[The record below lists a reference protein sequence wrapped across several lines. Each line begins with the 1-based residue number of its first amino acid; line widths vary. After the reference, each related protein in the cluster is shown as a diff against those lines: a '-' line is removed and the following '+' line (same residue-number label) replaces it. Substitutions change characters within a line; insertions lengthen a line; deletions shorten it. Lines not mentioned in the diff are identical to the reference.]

1 MTYSK
6 TASVFLLAQLLAA
19 CGNGGGEPGVGA
31 TIGPSGV
38 PAVPPPP
45 QTQTLTWIGHY
56 VGTVK
61 IAGVS
66 YFADAVLTQDGLVR
80 LYVGGPGDNTG
91 AIQMTRPASSVQ
103 FVGAIEMRAAQG
115 SGSGAI
121 IGEECA
127 INAAGPYCG
136 DPAAAKISATLESNS
151 DGATTGL
158 QGEIDV
164 TAATGTESWQIDLGL
179 WSDNEVAAI
188 PWKGQLKEVLAEFAS
203 ADDVIMNS
211 DNKGMLTFQSASSGC
226 VGNGALVPHL
236 DGSADIYDVSLTIE
250 NCGGPYAY
258 LNGQYDGLAL
268 YTSSTYW
275 DYDGLLRMWLSKP
288 QGMTPPAALTTLG
301 EPLQ

>member
-1 MTYSK
+1 MTCPK
-6 TASVFLLAQLLAA
+6 TAFAILLLQLLAA
-19 CGNGGGEPGVGA
+19 CGGGGAGEPGVGA
-31 TIGPSGV
+31 TTGPSGV

-45 QTQTLTWIGHY
+45 QTQTWIGHY

-61 IAGVS
+61 IAGVT
-66 YFADAVLTQDGLVR
+66 YFADAVLTQDGLLR
-80 LYVGGPGDNTG
+80 LYVGGPGSDTG
-91 AIQMTRPASSVQ
+91 AIQITRPASSAQ
-103 FVGAIEMRAAQG
+103 FVGTLEIRAAQG
-115 SGSGAI
+115 SGNGVI

-136 DPAAAKISATLESNS
+136 GPAAAKISATLEPNS

-158 QGEIDV
+158 QGEIEV
-164 TAATGTESWQIDLGL
+164 TAASGTESWQIDLGL
-179 WSDNEVAAI
+179 WSDNEIATI
-188 PWKGQLKEVLAEFAS
+188 PWTGQLKELLAEFA
-203 ADDVIMNS
+203 AAEDVIMNS

-236 DGSADIYDVSLTIE
+236 DGSADIYDVSLAIE
-250 NCGGPYAY
+250 NCNGPYAY
-258 LNGQYDGLAL
+258 LNGHYDGLAL

-288 QGMTPPAALTTLG
+288 SGMTPPAALTTLG